1 MTSVSAD
8 GAAARPRLDTREK
21 VAVAM
26 SAAILLT
33 AAVYWTV
40 QIIDTVAMVKLAGS
54 L

>member
-8 GAAARPRLDTREK
+8 GAAARPRLGTREK
-21 VAVAM
+21 IAVGV

-40 QIIDTVAMVKLAGS
+40 QILDTIAMVKLAGS